1 MALTK
6 VTNDLQDALAAAQPT
21 ITSVGTLTGLTVGGT
36 LSSGDITIAVDDT
49 PTLNFKKASS
59 ADVLASINVT
69 TDAGSGGKLAI
80 QTKRNGNTPVDRL
93 TIDDDG
99 NVGIGVTPS
108 SEFHVKGDADTI
120 ARIEPNNNSGKAT
133 LLLSSTGSGDGGIQY
148 DASTNQAHLFSYSA
162 MTFGVGTGNLS
173 GGYPANERM
182 RIDNA
187 GRVTK
192 PYQPCFTARAP
203 QNTSGG
209 GNSNG
214 GTVSSGN
221 LIFAAS
227 AFNNGSHYST
237 SNGRFTA
244 PVTGHYYFS
253 FSLLWD
259 DSGNGTGYIALRKN
273 NSVSLQYG
281 YAYVH
286 DTGQYGY
293 LQVAGGAVVQLNA
306 NEYVQVYCNIAGWH
320 IGSES
325 NWAGFLLG

>member
-6 VTNDLQDALAAAQPT
+6 VNNDLQDALAAAQPT

-59 ADVLASINVT
+59 ADVLAGINVT
-69 TDAGSGGKLAI
+69 TDAGSGGKLVI

-99 NVGIGVTPS
+99 
-108 SEFHVKGDADTI
+108 
-120 ARIEPNNNSGKAT
+120 
-133 LLLSSTGSGDGGIQY
+133 
-148 DASTNQAHLFSYSA
+148 
-162 MTFGVGTGNLS
+162 
-173 GGYPANERM
+173 
-182 RIDNA
+182 
-187 GRVTK
+187 RVTQ

-259 DSGNGTGYIALRKN
+259 DSGNGTGYVALRKN
-273 NSVSLQYG
+273 NSLSLQYG